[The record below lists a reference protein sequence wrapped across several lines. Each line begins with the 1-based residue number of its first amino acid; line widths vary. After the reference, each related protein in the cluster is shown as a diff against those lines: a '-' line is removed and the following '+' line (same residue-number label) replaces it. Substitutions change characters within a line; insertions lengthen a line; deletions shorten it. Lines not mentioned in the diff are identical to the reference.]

1 MNAADNSPTVSQ
13 GKGTTDADS
22 VSKKKQFTFRARAL
36 LSNKLC
42 AMVLPRFGIVLHVLC
57 YRLYVILLHAASYS
71 AVSHS
76 QSK

>member
-1 MNAADNSPTVSQ
+1 MSP

-22 VSKKKQFTFRARAL
+22 VSKKQFTFRARAL

-57 YRLYVILLHAASYS
+57 YKLYVILLHAASYS